1 MSTEKLK
8 NQQDF
13 FYRKLIKVFN
23 LVFFNLVLS
32 FNLRMLIKKQDAH
45 TKNKKSVRFLLKK
58 SSLRSSQ

>member
-13 FYRKLIKVFN
+13 FYRKLIKVFK

-32 FNLRMLIKKQDAH
+32 FKLRMLIKKQDAP

-58 SSLRSSQ
+58 SS